1 MSVIFAIL
9 LFSVLIFVHE
19 LGHFTAAKLSGVQ
32 VNEFSMFMG
41 PAIWKKQVGETLYAI
56 RCIPIGG
63 YCAMEGED
71 GGSDNPRSFD
81 KAAWWKRLIILA
93 AGAAMNFLIGV
104 VLMVIVVLMVS
115 VCLPGRQTAV
125 PVIASFEDYATVNG
139 ENGLQAGDRI
149 VEVDGEKLY
158 SYSDFSM
165 ILSLNPGDVHD
176 ITVRRNGEK
185 VVLKDFL
192 LEKHE
197 VTLENGSTGLRYGI
211 NFTLSTPNFW
221 EKLGMAWNQ
230 SLDTVRLVR
239 LSLQMLLGGKVGIKD
254 MSGPVGIVS
263 EMSKVA
269 AASDS
274 KVTALLNMLYFGG
287 FIAINLAVM
296 NLLPIPALD
305 GGRIV
310 CLLITVVVEAIT
322 KKKIN
327 PKYEGYL
334 HGAGMILLL
343 ALMAIIMF
351 KDVIF
356 LFKR

>member
-1 MSVIFAIL
+1 MSVIFAIF

-115 VCLPGRQTAV
+115 VCLPGKQTAV

-139 ENGLQAGDRI
+139 ENGMQAGDRI

-230 SLDTVRLVR
+230 SLDTVRMVR